1 MKGSNK
7 QKLIYIYT
15 KFHRLN
21 KSQYWFLMK
30 TDLSYLRE
38 MSGGN
43 KELVLEMITIF
54 REQVSEFSIEMDKHL
69 ASRDY
74 ESLGKLAHKAKS
86 SVSIMGLSDLA
97 TDLKDLE
104 NLARDG
110 KKPESYAGIVEN
122 FKHTSAIALQELE
135 VVSANIE
142 LYF

>member
-1 MKGSNK
+1 
-7 QKLIYIYT
+7 
-15 KFHRLN
+15 
-21 KSQYWFLMK
+21 MK

-43 KELVLEMITIF
+43 KELVLEMINIF
-54 REQVSEFSIEMDKHL
+54 REQVSEFSTDMDKHM

-86 SVSIMGLSDLA
+86 SVSIMGLQELA
-97 TDLKDLE
+97 ADLKDLE
-104 NLARDG
+104 NFARDG
-110 KKPESYAGIVEN
+110 KKAESYAGIIEK
-122 FKHTSAIALQELE
+122 FKQVSAIALKELE

>member
-1 MKGSNK
+1 
-7 QKLIYIYT
+7 
-15 KFHRLN
+15 
-21 KSQYWFLMK
+21 
-30 TDLSYLRE
+30 

-54 REQVSEFSIEMDKHL
+54 RDQVNEFSMEMDNYM
-69 ASRDY
+69 AGQDY

-86 SVSIMGLSDLA
+86 SVSIMGLQELA

-104 NLARDG
+104 NFARDG
-110 KKPESYAGIVEN
+110 KKPEMYAGIIEK
-122 FKHTSAIALQELE
+122 FKQVTAVALQELE

>member
-1 MKGSNK
+1 M
-7 QKLIYIYT
+7 IYIYR
-15 KFHRLN
+15 KFHGLN
-21 KSQYWFLMK
+21 ESQICFLMT

-54 REQVSEFSIEMDKHL
+54 REQVSEFSLEMDKHL
-69 ASRDY
+69 TSHDY

-86 SVSIMGLSDLA
+86 SVSIMGLQDLA
-97 TDLKDLE
+97 VDLKNLE
-104 NLARDG
+104 NFARDG
-110 KKPESYAGIVEN
+110 IKPESYAGIIDK
-122 FKHTSAIALQELE
+122 FKQVSAIALKELE

>member
-1 MKGSNK
+1 
-7 QKLIYIYT
+7 
-15 KFHRLN
+15 
-21 KSQYWFLMK
+21 MK

-54 REQVSEFSIEMDKHL
+54 REQVSEFSTEMDNL
-69 ASRDY
+69 MASRDY

-86 SVSIMGLSDLA
+86 SVSIMGLQDLA
-97 TDLKDLE
+97 NELKDLE
-104 NLARDG
+104 NLAREG
-110 KKPESYAGIVEN
+110 KKTESYKGIIEN
-122 FKHTSAIALQELE
+122 FKKVSAIALQELE